1 LHDAIIG
8 ERLGLPSVGI
18 MTSKFVSAA
27 ELMAR
32 ALGAEGY
39 RFVVV
44 DHPISSATADELA
57 ERARSA
63 VAESVEILR
72 GPASPDTI

>member
-1 LHDAIIG
+1 
-8 ERLGLPSVGI
+8 

-39 RFVVV
+39 RFVVI
-44 DHPISSATADELA
+44 DHPISSATVEELA
-57 ERARSA
+57 GRARKA
-63 VAESVEILR
+63 VVECAGILC
-72 GPASPDTI
+72 GTGG

>member
-18 MTSKFVSAA
+18 MTSNFVSAA

-39 RFVVV
+39 RFVVIE
-44 DHPISSATADELA
+44 HPISSATPEALA
-57 ERARSA
+57 ERARGA
-63 VAESVEILR
+63 VADGVRILR
-72 GPASPDTI
+72 GAKR

>member
-1 LHDAIIG
+1 
-8 ERLGLPSVGI
+8 

-39 RFVVV
+39 RFVVI
-44 DHPISSATADELA
+44 DHPISSATAQELA
-57 ERARSA
+57 ERARKA
-63 VAESVEILR
+63 VAECAGILC
-72 GPASPDTI
+72 GTGG

>member
-18 MTSKFVSAA
+18 MTSNFVGAA

-39 RFVVV
+39 PFVVIE
-44 DHPISSATADELA
+44 HPISSATPEALA
-57 ERARSA
+57 ERARGA
-63 VAESVEILR
+63 VAESVQILR
-72 GPASPDTI
+72 GSKR

>member
-1 LHDAIIG
+1 LHDSIIG
-8 ERLGLPSVGI
+8 ERMGLPSAGI

-39 RFVVV
+39 RFVVI
-44 DHPISSATADELA
+44 DHPISSATVEDLA
-57 ERARSA
+57 ARARKA
-63 VAESVEILR
+63 VAECVEILCGTR
-72 GPASPDTI
+72 G